1 MIPATVRS
9 ALLPLVRQLSGLDAE
24 IRQSDQAILAL
35 AKTDEMARRLM
46 TVPGIGPI
54 TASALAASIQDIST
68 FSGSREFAAFLG
80 SRHGKTPPAE
90 RNGWDASPRWV
101 TDICA
106 SCS

>member
-46 TVPGIGPI
+46 TVPGICPI
-54 TASALAASIQDIST
+54 TASALAASIQEIST

-80 SRHGKTPPAE
+80 LTAARQ
-90 RNGWDASPRWV
+90 
-101 TDICA
+101 
-106 SCS
+106 